1 MYDIKWIRE
10 NAEAFDTGLKRRGLE
25 PLSASLLAL
34 DDIRRAAIAKAQ
46 ASQERRNALSKEIGK
61 AMGQRDLAR
70 AEELKAEVARLKDSQ
85 PALEAEEKAAV
96 AKLEGQLAAIPN
108 IPKLDVP
115 DGDDEHG
122 NVLLHAHGEKPE
134 ERGRL
139 KGVNDP
145 KEHYELGEALGQM
158 DFEIAAK
165 LSGSRFV
172 VLDRQVARLSRAL
185 GQFMLDCHVEEH
197 GYTEVNP
204 PLMVRDEVM
213 FGTAQLPKFEGD
225 QFRTV
230 AFEMPEHLRKHGSA
244 AELWE
249 SLAEDWTSEQGK
261 MEQATFKSVVQALY
275 DDNVRRDEID
285 QIVAFFERLRRDLA
299 VARHGQARGEEYG
312 KAFGEGRWLV
322 PTAEVPLTN
331 LVRESILAEEE
342 LPRRYT
348 ALTPCFRAEA
358 GSAGRDT
365 RGMLRQHQFEKVELV
380 SVTAPDKSKEE
391 HERML
396 ACAESVLK
404 KLDLHYRVMTL
415 CTGDMGFAS
424 QKTWDI
430 EVWLPGQKTYR
441 EISSCSVCG
450 DFQARRMNARY
461 RPTEGGAPR
470 FVHTLN
476 GSGTAVG
483 RALIAVME
491 NYQNADGSIA
501 VPDVLTPYMRGIT
514 RIEKAA

>member
-10 NAEAFDTGLKRRGLE
+10 NAEAFDIGLRRRGLE

-34 DDIRRAAIAKAQ
+34 DDIRRSAIAKAQ
-46 ASQERRNALSKEIGK
+46 GAQERRNALSKEIGK
-61 AMGQRDLAR
+61 AMGQKDLAR
-70 AEELKAEVARLKDSQ
+70 AEALKAEVAALKDSQ

-96 AKLEGQLAAIPN
+96 AKLEEELAAIPN
-108 IPKLDVP
+108 IPNPDVP
-115 DGDDEHG
+115 DGKDEHD
-122 NVLLHAHGEKPE
+122 NVLLHAFGKKPE
-134 ERGRL
+134 ENGRL
-139 KGVNDP
+139 SGVNRA

-158 DFEIAAK
+158 DFETAAK

-172 VLDRQVARLSRAL
+172 VLNRQLARLNRAI
-185 GQFMLDCHVEEH
+185 GQFMLDSHVEEH
-197 GYTEVNP
+197 GYSEVNP

-213 FGTAQLPKFEGD
+213 FGTAQLPKFAGD
-225 QFRTV
+225 QFRAV
-230 AFEMPEHLRKHGSA
+230 AFEMPEHLRPHGPA

-249 SLAEDWTSEQGK
+249 SLAEDWNSANGK
-261 MEQATFKSVVQALY
+261 LEQATFHSVVQALH
-275 DDNVRRDEID
+275 DDGIRRDEID
-285 QIVAFFERLRRDLA
+285 QIVAFFEALRRDLA
-299 VARHGQARGEEYG
+299 VARHGQARGEEFG
-312 KAFGEGRWLV
+312 KAFAGGHWLV

-331 LVRESILAEEE
+331 LVRESILSEEE

-380 SVTAPDKSKEE
+380 SITLPEKSKEE

-396 ACAESVLK
+396 ACAEAVLK

-461 RPTEGGAPR
+461 RPAEGGAPR

-491 NYQNADGSIA
+491 NYQNADGSIT
-501 VPDVLTPYMRGIT
+501 VPDALTPYMRGVT

>member
-10 NAEAFDTGLKRRGLE
+10 NAEAFDQGLKRRGFTDAS
-25 PLSASLLAL
+25 SASLLAL
-34 DDIRRAAIAKAQ
+34 DDVRRSAIAKAQ
-46 ASQERRNALSKEIGK
+46 STQERRNALSKEIGK
-61 AMGQRDLAR
+61 AMGAKDVALADR
-70 AEELKAEVARLKDSQ
+70 LKAEVAALKEQQ

-96 AKLEGQLAAIPN
+96 ETLNEQLAAIPN
-108 IPKLDVP
+108 IPNSDVP
-115 DGDDEHG
+115 DGADEHD
-122 NVLLHAHGEKPE
+122 NVLLHVHGVKPE
-134 ERGRL
+134 ESGRL
-139 KGVNDP
+139 AGVNQA
-145 KEHYELGEALGQM
+145 KEHFELGEALGQM
-158 DFEIAAK
+158 DFETAAK

-172 VLDRQVARLSRAL
+172 VLNTKLARLNRAI
-185 GQFMLDCHVEEH
+185 GQFMLDMHTEEH
-197 GYTEVNP
+197 GYSEVNP
-204 PLMVRDEVM
+204 PLMVRDEAM
-213 FGTAQLPKFEGD
+213 FGTAQLPKFRDD
-225 QFRTV
+225 QFR
-230 AFEMPEHLRKHGSA
+230 AG
-244 AELWE
+244 
-249 SLAEDWTSEQGK
+249 ED
-261 MEQATFKSVVQALY
+261 
-275 DDNVRRDEID
+275 
-285 QIVAFFERLRRDLA
+285 
-299 VARHGQARGEEYG
+299 H
-312 KAFGEGRWLV
+312 WLI

-331 LVRESILAEEE
+331 LVRESILSEEE
-342 LPRRYT
+342 LPRRYS

-380 SVTAPDKSKEE
+380 SVTLPEKSKEE

-396 ACAESVLK
+396 ACAEAVLK

-461 RPTEGGAPR
+461 RPAEGGAPR

-491 NYQNADGSIA
+491 NYQNADGSIS
-501 VPDVLTPYMRGIT
+501 VPDALVPYMRGIT

>member
-25 PLSASLLAL
+25 PLSKSLLDL
-34 DDIRRAAIAKAQ
+34 DDVRRSAIAKAQ
-46 ASQERRNALSKEIGK
+46 GSQERRNALSKEIGK
-61 AMGQRDLAR
+61 AMAAKDVALADT
-70 AEELKAEVARLKDSQ
+70 LKAEVAALKDTQ
-85 PALEAEEKAAV
+85 PALEAEEKAAKE
-96 AKLEGQLAAIPN
+96 ALDLQLAAIPN
-108 IPKLDVP
+108 IPNDDVP
-115 DGDDEHG
+115 EGADEHG
-122 NVLLHAHGEKPE
+122 NVVKSVNGEAPE
-134 ERGRL
+134 KTGGRL
-139 KGVNDP
+139 FGFNQL
-145 KEHYELGEALGQM
+145 KEHFELGEALGQM
-158 DFEIAAK
+158 DFETAAK

-172 VLDRQVARLSRAL
+172 VLNSGVARLSRAI
-185 GQFMLDCHVEEH
+185 GQFMLDTHTEEH

-204 PLMVRDEVM
+204 PLMVRDDAM
-213 FGTAQLPKFEGD
+213 FGTAQLPKFRED
-225 QFRTV
+225 QF
-230 AFEMPEHLRKHGSA
+230 
-244 AELWE
+244 
-249 SLAEDWTSEQGK
+249 LATSEPGK
-261 MEQATFKSVVQALY
+261 LTAEEHDRLHSALGKEIYGELFKSFFTENR
-275 DDNVRRDEID
+275 NVLESRI
-285 QIVAFFERLRRDLA
+285 ERLKPSIPAEVVEMLVRYFLGGS
-299 VARHGQARGEEYG
+299 H
-312 KAFGEGRWLV
+312 WLI

-331 LVRESILAEEE
+331 LVRESILSEEE

-380 SVTAPDKSKEE
+380 SITTPEKSREE

-396 ACAESVLK
+396 ACAENVLK

-424 QKTWDI
+424 QKTFDI

-461 RPTEGGAPR
+461 RPAEGGAPR

-491 NYQNADGSIA
+491 NYQNADGSIT
-501 VPDVLTPYMRGIT
+501 VPDALLPYMRGVT
-514 RIEKAA
+514 RVEKAA